1 MKKILVYIFLLLITN
16 AHSEVTKKI
25 TLVAKVNNFG
35 ISNVDLLEEIQIM
48 KNLNTN
54 LNNTDK
60 QILEKIAIQSLIDD
74 VLKRQEIDENDV
86 KLSDSTFSKEYEQLI
101 ASIEKTGVIIDAN
114 IKKKIFQKVKLNN
127 EWNQLINQKYRWN
140 VNVNIN
146 EIEDRLKDT
155 KNIPTDEKELQ
166 ELKNKLINIEKN
178 KKLEVFSK
186 IHLSKIKKQSL
197 IKFF

>member
-16 AHSEVTKKI
+16 AHSEDTKKI

-35 ISNVDLLEEIQIM
+35 ISNIDLLEEIQIM

-74 VLKRQEIDENDV
+74 VLKRQEIDENDI
-86 KLSDSTFSKEYEQLI
+86 KLSDSTLSKEYEQLI

-114 IKKKIFQKVKLNN
+114 IKKKIFLKVKLNN

>member
-1 MKKILVYIFLLLITN
+1 MKKLFFFLFFFISTISFAEDIKKVVLL
-16 AHSEVTKKI
+16 
-25 TLVAKVNNFG
+25 AKVNNIG
-35 ISNVDLLEEIQIM
+35 ISNFDVVEEIEIIKILSNNFTQIDQ
-48 KNLNTN
+48 N
-54 LNNTDK
+54 
-60 QILEKIAIQSLIDD
+60 ISKIAMQNLIEDA
-74 VLKRQEIDENDV
+74 LKKQEIEESNIAIES
-86 KLSDSTFSKEYEQLI
+86 SDYTKNFETLI
-101 ASIEKTGVIIDAN
+101 LNIQKAN
-114 IKKKIFQKVKLNN
+114 ILITDNLKNKIFKKIKLNS

-155 KNIPTDEKELQ
+155 KNIPTDGKELQ

>member
-16 AHSEVTKKI
+16 AHSEDTKKI
-25 TLVAKVNNFG
+25 TLLAKVNNFG
-35 ISNVDLLEEIQIM
+35 ISNIDLLEEIQIM

-74 VLKRQEIDENDV
+74 VLKRQEIDENNI

-101 ASIEKTGVIIDAN
+101 ASIEKTSVIIDAN

-155 KNIPTDEKELQ
+155 KNIPTNEKELQ

-178 KKLEVFSK
+178 KKLEVYSK

>member
-16 AHSEVTKKI
+16 AHSEDTKKI
-25 TLVAKVNNFG
+25 TLLAKVNNFG
-35 ISNVDLLEEIQIM
+35 ISNIDLLEEIQIM

-60 QILEKIAIQSLIDD
+60 QILEKIAIQSLIDE
-74 VLKRQEIDENDV
+74 VLKGQEIDENDI

-101 ASIEKTGVIIDAN
+101 ASIEKTSVIIDAN

>member
-16 AHSEVTKKI
+16 AHSEDTKKI

-35 ISNVDLLEEIQIM
+35 ISNIDLLEEIQIM

-74 VLKRQEIDENDV
+74 VLKRQEIDENDI
-86 KLSDSTFSKEYEQLI
+86 KLSDTTFSKEYKQLI

>member
-1 MKKILVYIFLLLITN
+1 MKKVFFFLFFFISTISFAEDIKKVVLL
-16 AHSEVTKKI
+16 
-25 TLVAKVNNFG
+25 AKVNNIG
-35 ISNVDLLEEIQIM
+35 ISNFDVVEEIEIIKILSNNFTQIDP
-48 KNLNTN
+48 N
-54 LNNTDK
+54 
-60 QILEKIAIQSLIDD
+60 IGKIAMQNLIEDA
-74 VLKRQEIDENDV
+74 LKKQEIEESNIAIES
-86 KLSDSTFSKEYEQLI
+86 SDYTKNFETLI
-101 ASIEKTGVIIDAN
+101 LNIQKAN
-114 IKKKIFQKVKLNN
+114 ILITDDLKNKIFKKIKLNS

-155 KNIPTDEKELQ
+155 KNIPTDGKELQ

>member
-35 ISNVDLLEEIQIM
+35 ISNIDLLEEIQIM

-60 QILEKIAIQSLIDD
+60 QILEKIAIQSLIDE
-74 VLKRQEIDENDV
+74 VLKRQEIDENDI

-101 ASIEKTGVIIDAN
+101 ASIEKTGVIIDTN

>member
-16 AHSEVTKKI
+16 AHSEDTKKI

-35 ISNVDLLEEIQIM
+35 ISNIDLLEEIQIM

-54 LNNTDK
+54 LNNTDE

-74 VLKRQEIDENDV
+74 VLKRQEIDENDI
-86 KLSDSTFSKEYEQLI
+86 KLSDFTFSKEYEQLI
-101 ASIEKTGVIIDAN
+101 ASIEKTGVIIDTN
-114 IKKKIFQKVKLNN
+114 IKKKIFLKVKLKN

>member
-1 MKKILVYIFLLLITN
+1 MKKVFFFLFFFISTISFAEDIKKVVLL
-16 AHSEVTKKI
+16 
-25 TLVAKVNNFG
+25 AKVNNIG
-35 ISNVDLLEEIQIM
+35 ISNFDVVEEIEIIKILSNNFTQIDQ
-48 KNLNTN
+48 N
-54 LNNTDK
+54 
-60 QILEKIAIQSLIDD
+60 ISKIAMQNLIEDA
-74 VLKRQEIDENDV
+74 LKKQEIEESNIAIESSGYT
-86 KLSDSTFSKEYEQLI
+86 KNFETLI
-101 ASIEKTGVIIDAN
+101 LNIQKAN
-114 IKKKIFQKVKLNN
+114 IPITDNLKNKIFKKIKLNS

>member
-1 MKKILVYIFLLLITN
+1 MKKVFFFLFFFISTISFAENIKKVVLL
-16 AHSEVTKKI
+16 
-25 TLVAKVNNFG
+25 AKVNNIG
-35 ISNVDLLEEIQIM
+35 ISNFDVVEEIEIIKILSNNFTQIDQ
-48 KNLNTN
+48 N
-54 LNNTDK
+54 
-60 QILEKIAIQSLIDD
+60 ISKIAMQNLIEDA
-74 VLKRQEIDENDV
+74 LKKQEIEESNIAIES
-86 KLSDSTFSKEYEQLI
+86 SDYTKNFETLI
-101 ASIEKTGVIIDAN
+101 LNIQKAN
-114 IKKKIFQKVKLNN
+114 ILITDNLKNKIFKKIKLNS

-155 KNIPTDEKELQ
+155 KNIPTDGKELQ

>member
-1 MKKILVYIFLLLITN
+1 MKKVFFFLFFFISTISFAEDIKKVVLL
-16 AHSEVTKKI
+16 
-25 TLVAKVNNFG
+25 AKVNNIG
-35 ISNVDLLEEIQIM
+35 ISNFDVVEEIEIIKILSNNFTQIDQ
-48 KNLNTN
+48 N
-54 LNNTDK
+54 
-60 QILEKIAIQSLIDD
+60 ISKIAMQNLIEDA
-74 VLKRQEIDENDV
+74 LKKQEIEESNIAIES
-86 KLSDSTFSKEYEQLI
+86 SDYTKNFETLI
-101 ASIEKTGVIIDAN
+101 LNIQKAN
-114 IKKKIFQKVKLNN
+114 IPITDNLKNKIFKKIKLNS

>member
-1 MKKILVYIFLLLITN
+1 MKKVFFFLFFFISTISFAEDIKKVVLL
-16 AHSEVTKKI
+16 
-25 TLVAKVNNFG
+25 AKVNNIG
-35 ISNVDLLEEIQIM
+35 ISNFDVVEEIEIIKILSNNFTQIDQ
-48 KNLNTN
+48 N
-54 LNNTDK
+54 
-60 QILEKIAIQSLIDD
+60 ISKIAMQNLIEDA
-74 VLKRQEIDENDV
+74 LKKQEIEESNIAIES
-86 KLSDSTFSKEYEQLI
+86 SDYTKNFETLI
-101 ASIEKTGVIIDAN
+101 LNIQKAN
-114 IKKKIFQKVKLNN
+114 ILITDNLKNKIFKKIKLNS

-140 VNVNIN
+140 INVNIN

>member
-35 ISNVDLLEEIQIM
+35 ISNIDLLEEIQIM

-60 QILEKIAIQSLIDD
+60 QILEKIAIQNLIDE
-74 VLKRQEIDENDV
+74 VLKRQEIDENDI

-101 ASIEKTGVIIDAN
+101 ASIEKTSVIIDAN

>member
-16 AHSEVTKKI
+16 AHSEDTKKI

-35 ISNVDLLEEIQIM
+35 ISNIDLLEEIQIL

-74 VLKRQEIDENDV
+74 VLKRQEIDENNI
-86 KLSDSTFSKEYEQLI
+86 KLSDSNFTKDYEQLI
-101 ASIEKTGVIIDAN
+101 ASIEKTGVTIDAN

-127 EWNQLINQKYRWN
+127 EWNQLINQKYRRN

-146 EIEDRLKDT
+146 EIEVRLKDT

>member
-1 MKKILVYIFLLLITN
+1 M
-16 AHSEVTKKI
+16 
-25 TLVAKVNNFG
+25 AKVNNIG
-35 ISNVDLLEEIQIM
+35 ISNFDVVEEIEIIKILSNNFTQIDP
-48 KNLNTN
+48 N
-54 LNNTDK
+54 
-60 QILEKIAIQSLIDD
+60 IGKIAMQNLIEDA
-74 VLKRQEIDENDV
+74 LKKQEIEESNIAIES
-86 KLSDSTFSKEYEQLI
+86 SDYTKNFETLI
-101 ASIEKTGVIIDAN
+101 LNIQKAN
-114 IKKKIFQKVKLNN
+114 ILITDNLKNKIFKKIKLNS

-155 KNIPTDEKELQ
+155 KNIPTDGKELQ

>member
-1 MKKILVYIFLLLITN
+1 MKKILVYIFLILITN
-16 AHSEVTKKI
+16 AHSEDTKKI
-25 TLVAKVNNFG
+25 TLLAKVNNFG
-35 ISNVDLLEEIQIM
+35 ISNIDLLEEIQIM

-60 QILEKIAIQSLIDD
+60 QILEKIAIQNLIDE
-74 VLKRQEIDENDV
+74 VLKRQEIDENDI
-86 KLSDSTFSKEYEQLI
+86 KLSDSTFGKEYEQLI
-101 ASIEKTGVIIDAN
+101 ASIEKTGVIIDTN
-114 IKKKIFQKVKLNN
+114 IKKKIFLKVKLKN

>member
-1 MKKILVYIFLLLITN
+1 MKKVFFFLFFFISTISFAEDIKKVVLL
-16 AHSEVTKKI
+16 
-25 TLVAKVNNFG
+25 AKVNNIG
-35 ISNVDLLEEIQIM
+35 ISNFDVVEEIEIIKILSNNFTQIDQ
-48 KNLNTN
+48 N
-54 LNNTDK
+54 
-60 QILEKIAIQSLIDD
+60 ISKIAMQNLIEDA
-74 VLKRQEIDENDV
+74 LKKQEIEESNIEIEPSSY
-86 KLSDSTFSKEYEQLI
+86 KKNFETLI
-101 ASIEKTGVIIDAN
+101 LNIQKAN
-114 IKKKIFQKVKLNN
+114 ILITDNLKNKIFKKIKLNS

-155 KNIPTDEKELQ
+155 KNIPTDGKELQ

>member
-1 MKKILVYIFLLLITN
+1 MKKIFFFLIFFISTITFAENIKKVVLL
-16 AHSEVTKKI
+16 
-25 TLVAKVNNFG
+25 AKVNNIG
-35 ISNVDLLEEIQIM
+35 ISNFDVVEEIEIIKILSNNFTQIDQ
-48 KNLNTN
+48 N
-54 LNNTDK
+54 
-60 QILEKIAIQSLIDD
+60 ISKIAMQNLIEDA
-74 VLKRQEIDENDV
+74 LKKQEIEESNIAIES
-86 KLSDSTFSKEYEQLI
+86 SDYTKNFETLI
-101 ASIEKTGVIIDAN
+101 LNIQKAN
-114 IKKKIFQKVKLNN
+114 ILITDNLKNKIFKKIKLNS

-155 KNIPTDEKELQ
+155 KNIPTDGKELQ

>member
-1 MKKILVYIFLLLITN
+1 MKKLFFFLFFFISTISFAEDIKKVVLL
-16 AHSEVTKKI
+16 
-25 TLVAKVNNFG
+25 AKVNNIG
-35 ISNVDLLEEIQIM
+35 ISNFDVVEEIEIIKILSNNFTQIDQ
-48 KNLNTN
+48 N
-54 LNNTDK
+54 
-60 QILEKIAIQSLIDD
+60 IGKIAMQNLIEDA
-74 VLKRQEIDENDV
+74 LKKQEIEESNIAIEP
-86 KLSDSTFSKEYEQLI
+86 SDYTKNFETLI
-101 ASIEKTGVIIDAN
+101 LNIQKAN
-114 IKKKIFQKVKLNN
+114 IPITDNLKNKIFKKIKLNS

-155 KNIPTDEKELQ
+155 KNIPTDGKELQ

>member
-35 ISNVDLLEEIQIM
+35 ISNIDLLEEIQIM

-60 QILEKIAIQSLIDD
+60 QILEKIAIQNLIDE
-74 VLKRQEIDENDV
+74 VLKRQEIDENDI
-86 KLSDSTFSKEYEQLI
+86 KLSDSTFSKEYAQLI

-114 IKKKIFQKVKLNN
+114 IKKKIFLKVKLNN

>member
-16 AHSEVTKKI
+16 AHSEDTKKI
-25 TLVAKVNNFG
+25 TLLAKVNNFG
-35 ISNVDLLEEIQIM
+35 ISNIDLLEEIQIM

-54 LNNTDK
+54 LNNTDR
-60 QILEKIAIQSLIDD
+60 QILEKIAIQNLIDE
-74 VLKRQEIDENDV
+74 VLKRQEIDENDI

-101 ASIEKTGVIIDAN
+101 ANIEKTGVITDAN

-155 KNIPTDEKELQ
+155 KNIPSDEKELQ

>member
-1 MKKILVYIFLLLITN
+1 MKKILVCIFFVLISAAN
-16 AHSEVTKKI
+16 SEDTKKI
-25 TLVAKVNNFG
+25 TLLAKVNNFG
-35 ISNVDLLEEIQIM
+35 ISNIDLREEIQIM
-48 KNLNTN
+48 KNLNKN
-54 LNNTDK
+54 LNNTDE
-60 QILEKIAIQSLIDD
+60 QILEKIAIQGLVDD
-74 VLKRQEIDENDV
+74 VLKKQEIEENDI
-86 KLSDSTFSKEYEQLI
+86 KLNDSVFIKEYEQLI
-101 ASIEKTGVIIDAN
+101 TSIEKADVSIDEN
-114 IKKKIFQKVKLNN
+114 IKKKIFQKIKLNS

-146 EIEDRLKDT
+146 EIEYRLKDT

-166 ELKNKLINIEKN
+166 ELKTKLINIEKS

>member
-35 ISNVDLLEEIQIM
+35 ISNIDLLEEIQIM

-60 QILEKIAIQSLIDD
+60 QILEKIAIQNLIDE
-74 VLKRQEIDENDV
+74 VLKRQEIDENDI

-186 IHLSKIKKQSL
+186 NHLSKIKKQSL